1 MIADELHFMWTLF
14 TIRQNIR
21 PVKVGYFAQSS
32 GINVA
37 VQNDTELVFSN
48 IQNNFMLLK

>member
-1 MIADELHFMWTLF
+1 M
-14 TIRQNIR
+14 R

-48 IQNNFMLLK
+48 IQNNFMFLK